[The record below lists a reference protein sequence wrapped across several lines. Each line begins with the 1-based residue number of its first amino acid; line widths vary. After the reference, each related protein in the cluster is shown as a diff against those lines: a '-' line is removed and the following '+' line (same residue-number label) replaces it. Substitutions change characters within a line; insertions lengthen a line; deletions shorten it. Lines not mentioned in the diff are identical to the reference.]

1 MAIWGDRDRESADE
15 TLAEVTHAA
24 ATPGN
29 DPSATAVPE
38 GGAHESEPPSGEP
51 APAFWRAQGRPLA
64 PGYGP
69 AGEPE
74 PGSGRVPANAAA
86 PQVSE
91 APAGT
96 DAPAPVLDEDVVVL
110 DSEAAVKDPALTETA
125 RDPAETAGEPVAT
138 QAPPTATAAP
148 YPAGAPAPAAA
159 ASRGW
164 ADSPGSIS
172 PQRWSE
178 ILAAFVDDPRGSVK
192 MAADAV
198 DSAIEEV
205 VTSVRV
211 RQQALASSWQSS
223 DTDTEQLRIAL
234 REYRRFGA
242 QVRQMSPEEPARPGA
257 AAAG

>member
-1 MAIWGDRDRESADE
+1 MAIWGNRDKEPAAEEAPAD
-15 TLAEVTHAA
+15 AAPAA
-24 ATPGN
+24 APPGN

-38 GGAHESEPPSGEP
+38 GGAHEGDPSSGEP
-51 APAFWRAQGRPLA
+51 APAFWRAQGRPMA
-64 PGYGP
+64 PGSGP
-69 AGEPE
+69 ADEPE
-74 PGSGRVPANAAA
+74 PGPGRVPAGAAA
-86 PQVSE
+86 PPVSE

-125 RDPAETAGEPVAT
+125 RDPAETAVT

-148 YPAGAPAPAAA
+148 PAGAPATVAAP
-159 ASRGW
+159 SRGS

-178 ILAAFVDDPRGSVK
+178 ILVSFVDNPRDSVK
-192 MAADAV
+192 LAADAV

-205 VTSVRV
+205 VASVRA
-211 RQQALASSWQSS
+211 RQRALASSWQGS

-242 QVRQMSPEEPARPGA
+242 QVRQMSPEEPARPGT
-257 AAAG
+257 AAG

>member
-1 MAIWGDRDRESADE
+1 MAIWGNRDRESADE
-15 TLAEVTHAA
+15 TSAEVA
-24 ATPGN
+24 
-29 DPSATAVPE
+29 
-38 GGAHESEPPSGEP
+38 
-51 APAFWRAQGRPLA
+51 
-64 PGYGP
+64 P
-69 AGEPE
+69 AGEPG
-74 PGSGRVPANAAA
+74 PGSGRVPADAAA
-86 PQVSE
+86 PPVSE

-125 RDPAETAGEPVAT
+125 RDPDETARERAVT
-138 QAPPTATAAP
+138 QAPPTVTAAP
-148 YPAGAPAPAAA
+148 SPDGARAPAAA

-178 ILAAFVDDPRGSVK
+178 ILAAFVDDPRGAVK

-205 VTSVRV
+205 MASARA
-211 RQQALASSWQSS
+211 RQQALASFWQGGE
-223 DTDTEQLRIAL
+223 TDTEQLRIAL

-242 QVRQMSPEEPARPGA
+242 QVRQMRPEEPARPGA
-257 AAAG
+257 AAAS

>member
-1 MAIWGDRDRESADE
+1 MAIWGNRDRESADE
-15 TLAEVTHAA
+15 TSAEVTPAA

-64 PGYGP
+64 PGYEP
-69 AGEPE
+69 ADEPE
-74 PGSGRVPANAAA
+74 PGSGRVPAEAAA
-86 PQVSE
+86 PPVSE

-125 RDPAETAGEPVAT
+125 RDPAETAGEPAVSPV
-138 QAPPTATAAP
+138 PPTATAAP
-148 YPAGAPAPAAA
+148 SPAGAPAPAAA
-159 ASRGW
+159 VSPGS

-178 ILAAFVDDPRGSVK
+178 ILVSFVDNPRGSVK

-205 VTSVRV
+205 VASVRA
-211 RQQALASSWQSS
+211 RQRALASSWQGSE
-223 DTDTEQLRIAL
+223 TDTEQLRIAL

-242 QVRQMSPEEPARPGA
+242 QVRQMSPAEPARPDTA
-257 AAAG
+257 AAS